1 MEIEVLK
8 KKISSF
14 KSKGGYLK
22 NVSDDLLMEILDS
35 WESWGGSS
43 RSFYTAIGTDYRKMA
58 SLMGRAKRLKQEGY
72 MVSEFKEIS
81 VESAPIAIPSG
92 DYPIELVW
100 DNGKVIRFGE
110 VGLIVDFLK
119 KAA

>member
-1 MEIEVLK
+1 MDTEVLK

-14 KSKGGYLK
+14 KTKGGYLK
-22 NVSDDLLMEILDS
+22 NVSDDLLMEILKS
-35 WESWGGSS
+35 WEQWEGSS

-72 MVSEFKEIS
+72 MANEFQEIKVGPPPMAS
-81 VESAPIAIPSG
+81 NINYVV
-92 DYPIELVW
+92 ELVW
-100 DNGKVIRFGE
+100 DSGKIIRFGG
-110 VGLIVDFLK
+110 VDLAIDFLK

>member
-1 MEIEVLK
+1 MDIEVLK

-14 KSKGGYLK
+14 KTKGGYLK

-35 WESWGGSS
+35 WECWEGSS

-72 MVSEFKEIS
+72 MASEFQEVS
-81 VESAPIAIPSG
+81 LEPAPITTSGG
-92 DYPIELVW
+92 DYSIELVW
-100 DNGKVIRFGE
+100 DNGKVIRFGG
-110 VGLIVDFLK
+110 VDLVVDFLK